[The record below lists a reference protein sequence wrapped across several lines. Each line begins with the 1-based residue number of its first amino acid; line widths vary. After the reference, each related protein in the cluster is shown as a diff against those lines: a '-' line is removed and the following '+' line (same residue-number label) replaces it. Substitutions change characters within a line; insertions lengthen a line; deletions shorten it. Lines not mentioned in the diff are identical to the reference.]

1 MCPLLLFELGACAQ
15 GGVSRF
21 SNRRGRDGVLSKAC
35 YSQRGKSVGTIMRR
49 PISVSFIIAALVP
62 ALGSSSSVAN
72 DSSAELSVGGLI
84 FSRSDDVS
92 VESEALKISPK
103 LVSVRY
109 QFFNRKTEPVTLT
122 VAFPLPDIDLS
133 EGEMLSLPDN
143 DPTNFV
149 GFKTRIDG
157 KPINFT
163 MQQNAYLG
171 SKNVSATLRSL
182 NIPILPIGAQH
193 IDLADLPEATRNQ
206 LFEQGLLLKN
216 GTDDKGRQLY
226 EAGWTVKTAAVR
238 KQTFAPNRPATVEHR
253 YHPSVGIS
261 FDTVLRKGL
270 RQNKAMAAEIARYRR
285 EYCIGDDFLAALD
298 KLAGE
303 AEHNAVKLQERRIT
317 YVLKTG
323 ANWAGPIKDFRL
335 IVDKQKADRLVS
347 FCAVQTRAISP
358 TLVEAA
364 TTDFTPEKDLKILI
378 VGRFEKEQI
387 ATTAANSTVGSTRD
401 QPRSQKTVPLPVP
414 RPPL

>member
-1 MCPLLLFELGACAQ
+1 MG
-15 GGVSRF
+15 S
-21 SNRRGRDGVLSKAC
+21 
-35 YSQRGKSVGTIMRR
+35 IMRNS
-49 PISVSFIIAALVP
+49 ISVSFIVIALVS
-62 ALGSSSSVAN
+62 ALGTSYSMAN
-72 DSSAELSVGGLI
+72 DSSAELSIGGLT

-92 VESEALKISPK
+92 LESEVLKISPK

-109 QFFNRKTEPVTLT
+109 QFLNRKTEPVTLT

-157 KPINFT
+157 KRINFA

-182 NIPILPIGAQH
+182 NIPILPIGAQRV
-193 IDLADLPEATRNQ
+193 DLAELPETTRNQ

-216 GTDDKGRQLY
+216 GTDDQGRQLF

-238 KQTFAPNRPATVEHR
+238 RQTFAPTRATMVEHY

-270 RQNKAMAAEIARYRR
+270 RQNKALAAEIARYRR
-285 EYCIGDDFLAALD
+285 EYCVGDDFLAAVD
-298 KLAGE
+298 KLAGD

-323 ANWAGPIKDFRL
+323 ANWAGPIKDFEL
-335 IVDKQKADRLVS
+335 VVDKQRADRVIS
-347 FCAVQTRAISP
+347 FCANQTRVISP
-358 TLVEAA
+358 TLVGVSA
-364 TTDFTPEKDLKILI
+364 TDFTPEKDLKILI
-378 VGRFEKEQI
+378 VGRFEKEPV
-387 ATTAANSTVGSTRD
+387 ATAAANSNVGSTRD
-401 QPRSQKTVPLPVP
+401 QRRSQKPTPVSVPP
-414 RPPL
+414 PPL

>member
-1 MCPLLLFELGACAQ
+1 M
-15 GGVSRF
+15 
-21 SNRRGRDGVLSKAC
+21 
-35 YSQRGKSVGTIMRR
+35 
-49 PISVSFIIAALVP
+49 
-62 ALGSSSSVAN
+62 AN
-72 DSSAELSVGGLI
+72 DSSAELSVGGLN

-92 VESEALKISPK
+92 LETETLRISPR

-109 QFFNRKTEPVTLT
+109 QFFNRTTQPVTLT

-143 DPTNFV
+143 NPTNFV

-157 KPINFT
+157 KPVNFT
-163 MQQNAYLG
+163 MLQNAYLG
-171 SKNVSATLRSL
+171 AKNVSATLRSL
-182 NIPILPIGAQH
+182 NIPMLPIGAQH
-193 IDLADLPEATRNQ
+193 IDLADLPEATRSQ

-226 EAGWTVKTAAVR
+226 EAGWTVKTAAIR
-238 KQTFAPNRPATVEHR
+238 KQTFPPNRPAMVEHR

-270 RQNKAMAAEIARYRR
+270 RQNKALAAEIARYRK

-298 KLAGE
+298 KLAGDE
-303 AEHNAVKLQERRIT
+303 EHNAVKLQERRIT
-317 YVLKTG
+317 YTLKTG

-347 FCAVQTRAISP
+347 FCATQTRTISP
-358 TLVEAA
+358 TLLEVA

-378 VGRFEKEQI
+378 VGRFEKEPP
-387 ATTAANSTVGSTRD
+387 ATAAANSTVGSTRD
-401 QPRSQKTVPLPVP
+401 QPRSQKTIPVPVP